1 MRVEAN
7 RRVDQGMLI
16 YFPNSPLKSRRFHVL
31 NRSYDSLR
39 AVSDNSPSLFP
50 GLC

>member
-1 MRVEAN
+1 MKVEAN
-7 RRVDQGMLI
+7 RRVNQGMLT
-16 YFPNSPLKSRRFHVL
+16 YFPNSPMKSRRFHVL
-31 NRSYDSLR
+31 NRGCYSLR